1 MARFIL
7 MILTLFS
14 SSAFAH
20 VKWFTRESF
29 AKPPITFADLNTP
42 TFWNL
47 FVLSMFTLAFLVWLD
62 RKLESWGTYRKMN
75 DYFDQFTS
83 RATLILRVFT
93 GASILLS
100 WQVDSMIAPEL
111 HLHSAGW
118 GWYQFALALLLLFR
132 VTTPVAGAGMVVLYI
147 FAATQYGIYHL
158 LDYVVYLAIG
168 IFLFLSNST
177 DKRIKDLRIPVLY
190 AGLGFSL
197 CWVAMEKLFF
207 PNWGLDVLQQQPA
220 LTMGLPPEFF
230 LMACA
235 FVEMSLGYLLIIC
248 LLQRPL
254 ALVITV
260 VFFTTTAFFGKTEV
274 VGHTLLHGALLVF
287 VVIGQRGT
295 YQPPIAFHKNLGLR
309 MAFASVNFAILFALL
324 AYPYHMLS
332 QKAYEKHQHMMQEA
346 HGHSEES
353 HADGSH

>member
-1 MARFIL
+1 MKCLIL
-7 MILTLFS
+7 IILTTIS

-29 AKPPITFADLNTP
+29 SKPPITFADFNIP

-62 RKLESWGTYRKMN
+62 RKLESWGPNKKMN
-75 DYFDQFTS
+75 DYFNQFTS

-111 HLHSAGW
+111 NLYSAGW
-118 GWYQFALALLLLFR
+118 GWYQFALVLLLLFR
-132 VTTPVAGAGMVVLYI
+132 FTTPVAGLGMVVLYI
-147 FAATQYGIYHL
+147 FAATQYGIFHL

-168 IFLFLSNST
+168 IFLFLSNSS

-190 AGLGFSL
+190 SGLGFSL

-207 PNWGLDVLQQQPA
+207 PDWGLDVLKQQPA
-220 LTMGLPPEFF
+220 LTMGLSPEFF

-254 ALVITV
+254 ALVITF

-274 VGHTLLHGALLVF
+274 VGHTLLHGALIVFILV
-287 VVIGQRGT
+287 GQRGT

-309 MAFASVNFAILFALL
+309 MAFASVNFALLFALL
-324 AYPYHMLS
+324 AYPYQKLS
-332 QKAYEKHQHMMQEA
+332 QQAYEKHQHSHQEIKSSTEDK
-346 HGHSEES
+346 H
-353 HADGSH
+353 